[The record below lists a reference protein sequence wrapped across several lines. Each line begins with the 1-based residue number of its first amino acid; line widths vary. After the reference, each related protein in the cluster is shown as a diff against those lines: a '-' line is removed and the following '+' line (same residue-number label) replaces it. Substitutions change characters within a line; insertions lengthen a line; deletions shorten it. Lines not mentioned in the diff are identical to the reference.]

1 MTISSCPPRSDLTSL
16 NCLPAHTVVHLP
28 LPIPITV
35 PMSAILSLTW
45 TAASAT
51 VWYPSLSLPDTL
63 TVPCPLHTVLPCIQ
77 EAICM
82 NEKQHN
88 NDIAT
93 AALRLSMV
101 PRIAAKPLKLPDG
114 REVLYAPG
122 TFTSWES
129 AYRKGGF
136 DALIPKQRA
145 DKGHSRRLDADVIA
159 AVYELRERFPKL
171 SAAGIREKMISDG
184 LIGASDVSVS
194 TFQRFIKKNNLK
206 GAAAPGL
213 KDRRAFE
220 EEFATGMYQA
230 DTLHG
235 PYLNENGRLRRT
247 YCIMILDDKSR
258 LITGGRYFYQDNSL
272 NFQKVLKDAATYGI
286 PQKLYVDNGS
296 PYKNVQLSLICGQL
310 GCVLIH
316 TPVRDGASKGK
327 VKRNFKTFRSRFL
340 NALDPS
346 RIAGI
351 DELNSLLADYIRR
364 HNTSVHSPTGMT
376 PYTRYMENLSHVRMP
391 VSPQWLDAGF
401 LHRVMLM
408 YGKEASNRKQEIDRQ
423 HHTIPN

>member
-1 MTISSCPPRSDLTSL
+1 MADKF
-16 NCLPAHTVVHLP
+16 VVR
-28 LPIPITV
+28 
-35 PMSAILSLTW
+35 
-45 TAASAT
+45 
-51 VWYPSLSLPDTL
+51 
-63 TVPCPLHTVLPCIQ
+63 Q
-77 EAICM
+77 
-82 NEKQHN
+82 K
-88 NDIAT
+88 
-93 AALRLSMV
+93 
-101 PRIAAKPLKLPDG
+101 KP
-114 REVLYAPG
+114 
-122 TFTSWES
+122 
-129 AYRKGGF
+129 
-136 DALIPKQRA
+136 

-327 VKRNFKTFRSRFL
+327 VKRNFRTFRSRFL

-401 LHRVMLM
+401 LHRVMHRAYLEETNPLLLNHLILT
-408 YGKEASNRKQEIDRQ
+408 GKLRTYLADLNEQAQNRYRLIIKQMTDAEGVDEDLKRRSQWEWIKALNGIVSRAEEIIRSEM
-423 HHTIPN
+423 INI

>member
-1 MTISSCPPRSDLTSL
+1 
-16 NCLPAHTVVHLP
+16 
-28 LPIPITV
+28 
-35 PMSAILSLTW
+35 
-45 TAASAT
+45 
-51 VWYPSLSLPDTL
+51 
-63 TVPCPLHTVLPCIQ
+63 
-77 EAICM
+77 M

-327 VKRNFKTFRSRFL
+327 VKRNFRTFRSRFL

-351 DELNSLLADYIRR
+351 DELNSLLADYIIR

-376 PYTRYMENLSHVRMP
+376 PYTRYMEDLSHVRMP

-401 LHRVMLM
+401 LHRVMHRAYLEETNPLLLNHLILT
-408 YGKEASNRKQEIDRQ
+408 GKLHTYLADLDEQAKERYRLIIRQMAENEGVTEDLQCQSQWAWVRAMNSVVNRAVEI
-423 HHTIPN
+423 INSELINI